1 MGNQLKI
8 KINKKIYKG
17 FSLVELLLALA
28 IFGIVVTAN
37 FGLAIDAF
45 RSRQNDRTRLEAGL
59 VIKDTIN
66 SLYSIK
72 SSSWSEMIRYFDQD
86 PDGSD
91 SRVVD
96 VINNKIQ
103 INFGTKV
110 NNGVTYQVY
119 FKKADRNSGELV
131 PASDGNDPDT
141 IKVIVVASWTDI
153 FNNNQQLTENYF
165 LTNWSS
171 TSWTE
176 YDDYTFSNPP
186 PVLTN
191 TKVEN
196 DSVQITSS
204 SSMANADWC
213 VITDNITT
221 KSYDL
226 FPVGSGSTQAIA
238 TNSAS
243 SGAIDYEMYE
253 PSLTG
258 PIPTNAPAPLSPVM
272 PAINNSNPS
281 ICNGTGTSITQC
293 ESLLR
298 LFDSTNGATWTTKN
312 NWKVTSN
319 PCVGW
324 TGVTCVSTNIT
335 SISLPTN
342 NLTGTL
348 PTELG
353 NLTSLTTL
361 NLSGNSISGP
371 IPPQIGRLTSLTT
384 LNLSN
389 NQLDGVIPMT
399 IGNNTNLSV
408 LNLSLNQLDGQI
420 PSSIGRLS
428 TLDQLYLNDNTLTC
442 HVPTTMAN
450 LADIDLNFLNISG
463 NNLLLPTNISLLSTY
478 FTNKGVTGT
487 RIDRQGA
494 VINHED
500 CLYRPSSDNVYV
512 AQHNTTEGEPATSLY
527 LEKFANGAFPPS
539 MSESIINTVGWEN
552 NTSSGGLRFDG
563 GDVVA
568 VDYSSKWNVQND
580 MTIMT
585 WFKSTDTSQDSFD
598 RIVEFSNGTTTGW
611 FLSFTVPNKLRFTH
625 FGTENLVIETGTP
638 VTDNVWTHAAIVIS
652 GGTGTMYING
662 ASPLTD
668 TYTSLAPVTGTTQQ
682 LRFGNNTALTNGAE
696 IDMDEV
702 RIYNRALSQNEILKS
717 YQTEINRNDAGLI
730 GYWRMNVVNSVDQ
743 TVYDFSYQG
752 KHGWRGS
759 TLAGGEASDPAL
771 IAGNAKYRVNDIY
784 KYNNRLYMSTSN
796 PTKDIVVF
804 NLDTNTHNII
814 NFGLASND
822 DTQGVVIANDTRG
835 FAIQDSYVI
844 QFNPATNTY
853 VSAKNLST
861 IGGLKLRN
869 IIDMKLNSNQLYLL
883 GLGEDGNFGVMDV
896 TNGITPTPRVNN
908 LLLEAFL

>member
-119 FKKADRNSGELV
+119 FKKADRDSGELV

-153 FNNNQQLTENYF
+153 FNNTQQLTENYF

-204 SSMANADWC
+204 SSMANSDWC

-238 TNSAS
+238 TNSAP

-258 PIPTNAPAPLSPVM
+258 PIPTNAPAPASPVM
-272 PAINNSNPS
+272 PVINNSNPS
-281 ICNGTGTSITQC
+281 ICTGTGTTITQC

-298 LFDSTNGATWTTKN
+298 LFDSTNGTSWTN
-312 NWKVTSN
+312 NTGWKANAN
-319 PCVGW
+319 PCSGWNGVGCS
-324 TGVTCVSTNIT
+324 GTNIT
-335 SISLPTN
+335 SISLIGN

-361 NLSGNSISGP
+361 NLSGNSITGP

-384 LNLSN
+384 LNLSS
-389 NQLDGVIPMT
+389 NQLDGVIPKT
-399 IGNNTNLSV
+399 IGNNTALTT
-408 LNLSLNQLDGQI
+408 LNLSSNQLDGQI
-420 PSSIGRLS
+420 PPSIGRL
-428 TLDQLYLNDNTLTC
+428 TALNILYLNNNTLTC
-442 HVPTTMAN
+442 H
-450 LADIDLNFLNISG
+450 I
-463 NNLLLPTNISLLSTY
+463 PTNIANLSNINGLPTPGLNLSNNRLLSPTSITLLSTY
-478 FTNKGVTGT
+478 LSNKSAILTG
-487 RIDRQGA
+487 QQS

-500 CLYRPSSDNVYV
+500 CLYRPSSDNIYV
-512 AQHNTTEGEPATSLY
+512 AQHNTTEGEHSRALY
-527 LEKFANGAFPPS
+527 LERFANGAFPPS
-539 MSESIINTVGWEN
+539 MTESIIDTVGWDN

-585 WFKSTDTSQDSFD
+585 WFRSNDTSQDSFD
-598 RIVEFSNGTTTGW
+598 RILDFSNGSTTGW
-611 FLSFTVPNKLRFTH
+611 FLSFTIPNKLRFTH
-625 FGTENLVIETGTP
+625 FGLENLIIE
-638 VTDNVWTHAAIVIS
+638 DNNTISDSNWRHIAVVIS

-668 TYTSLAPVTGTTQQ
+668 TYTSLSPVTGTTQQ
-682 LRFGNNTALTNGAE
+682 LRFGNNTALTNGAV
-696 IDMDEV
+696 IDMDDV
-702 RIYNRALSQNEILKS
+702 RIYNRALSQNEIVKS

-853 VSAKNLST
+853 VSAKNLTT